1 MRRPTLRG
9 VAQPDAGRAV
19 LSLYLLAPAV
29 GEMLSGS
36 TPPLMFINPVTLFIL
51 CGLYG
56 SGALLA
62 PLVEF
67 AVHPPGRISIGM
79 SEVRSSGLPAWCGSA
94 GARQGRPGE

>member
-9 VAQPDAGRAV
+9 IAQPGAGWAV
-19 LSLYLLAPAV
+19 LSLYVLAPAI

-56 SGALLA
+56 SGAPLA
-62 PLVEF
+62 RE
-67 AVHPPGRISIGM
+67 AVR
-79 SEVRSSGLPAWCGSA
+79 
-94 GARQGRPGE
+94 RPSTGQSHDWYE